1 MPIRIAK
8 TTIAEPL
15 YIAPLLKDHDLMIV
29 FVFYLMEARM
39 STIKIGKLQDDPKQN
54 EFFLNDWKKTHFM
67 YYR

>member
-39 STIKIGKLQDDPKQN
+39 STIKIGKYRMTQSQMR
-54 EFFLNDWKKTHFM
+54 FFKINVKKTLFI
-67 YYR
+67 YR

>member
-39 STIKIGKLQDDPKQN
+39 STIKIGKLQDDPKPN
-54 EFFLNDWKKTHFM
+54 EVF
-67 YYR
+67 

>member
-29 FVFYLMEARM
+29 FVFYLMEVRM
-39 STIKIGKLQDDPKQN
+39 STIKIGKSFWGRAKLQT
-54 EFFLNDWKKTHFM
+54 LHTALSTSAA
-67 YYR
+67 